1 MQISD
6 TKGSWCE
13 DSKSSFQVHLVSTG
27 RDPRLLS
34 NRKLSPGSAFRKDLW
49 FKMKREDRSIKKNYM
64 YISPLKAP
72 RRLNVWDFWKL
83 LGVTIFWVRFLVM
96 WVDAIGTQDTC
107 KTTVMVP
114 VPLKPRLP
122 GPEAAAACA
131 RRPFGD
137 SGEAQAAGL
146 HRALRHR
153 LQQTFAD
160 TRGWVWMPHGSG
172 CGSPGLWSPSGPA
185 WPWAAGPFLPKIQ
198 AALCSPGAGRW
209 VVSACLAPAT
219 WFLRDMR
226 SAALP
231 WPVWLGWPVGA
242 SGHRPPLRA
251 RFPPGSSQ
259 EATGRSLSLKIKG
272 EKPKDLFLCHHFSFS
287 SFFWNH

>member
-13 DSKSSFQVHLVSTG
+13 DSKSSFQGHLVSTG

-107 KTTVMVP
+107 KTTAMVP

-131 RRPFGD
+131 RRRFGD
-137 SGEAQAAGL
+137 SGEAQAGFAPGSAPPAPADVCGHAWVGVDAPRL
-146 HRALRHR
+146 WLRQPRPVVTLRPRLALGGRSFSAQDPSSSLLARGGKVGGFCVFGSRH
-153 LQQTFAD
+153 LVSPGHAE
-160 TRGWVWMPHGSG
+160 
-172 CGSPGLWSPSGPA
+172 CGSALARVARVAGGSIRAQAP
-185 WPWAAGPFLPKIQ
+185 AAGSIP
-198 AALCSPGAGRW
+198 AGE
-209 VVSACLAPAT
+209 LA
-219 WFLRDMR
+219 
-226 SAALP
+226 
-231 WPVWLGWPVGA
+231 G
-242 SGHRPPLRA
+242 GHR
-251 RFPPGSSQ
+251 Q
-259 EATGRSLSLKIKG
+259 ISLS
-272 EKPKDLFLCHHFSFS
+272 E
-287 SFFWNH
+287 N